1 MSTIFTEHSSLKE
14 LNFKNLRLLEILFKS
29 GCIEQIDTL
38 DSSIQPTDNEILQL
52 TDYLFKVKNGSYYK
66 IILLKNYSITTKYT
80 LFFLLIKEMAER
92 LYLFNSYEESG
103 LNSFIYLKK
112 DSKKAQKITS
122 CAILF

>member
-1 MSTIFTEHSSLKE
+1 M
-14 LNFKNLRLLEILFKS
+14 RLLEILFKS

-92 LYLFNSYEESG
+92 LYLF
-103 LNSFIYLKK
+103 
-112 DSKKAQKITS
+112 IT
-122 CAILF
+122 